1 MRHVLADLEDARHE
15 AEQIIAEGVST
26 RLPLALSRLAIQ
38 TMLCQRGVEMPR
50 DLLAWVSGGFTSDTM
65 VKNWM
70 SPTGG

>member
-15 AEQIIAEGVST
+15 AQQIIAEGVCT
-26 RLPLALSRLAIQ
+26 GLPLAMSRLAVH
-38 TMLCQRGVEMPR
+38 TMLRGRGVTAPI
-50 DLLAWVSGGFTSDTM
+50 DLLAWVSGGFTSDSM